1 MVTISIRRSF
11 PAKFAHRVTR
21 AYARL
26 SGPAV
31 SQKER
36 MRAAIADA
44 ENVRRAGPTF
54 L

>member
-11 PAKFAHRVTR
+11 PFKLARRISR
-21 AYARL
+21 AYDRL
-26 SGPAV
+26 SGPSI

-44 ENVRRAGPTF
+44 ENVRRVGPTVF
-54 L
+54 